1 MNNLKN
7 INILVPN
14 TGASQLSFFVIKELN
29 SLTKTRPEIDSIL
42 FYENKHKNCLP
53 TNFSVM
59 QISEAWGQSEA
70 IIATTLS
77 TARKLQKIPARKK
90 IFYVWDLEWI
100 RDSSQKSYEKYSNVY
115 GDKSLTLVA
124 RSEHHKLAI
133 ENAFNRAVEHVVS
146 DFNMQNILEILQ

>member
-1 MNNLKN
+1 MSNLKN

-77 TARKLQKIPARKK
+77 TARKLQKIPARNK

-100 RDSSQKSYEKYSNVY
+100 RDSAKKSYEKYSNVY
-115 GDKSLTLVA
+115 GDESLTLVA

-133 ENAFNRAVEHVVS
+133 ENAFNRTVEHIVS

>member
-133 ENAFNRAVEHVVS
+133 ENAFNRTVEHVVS